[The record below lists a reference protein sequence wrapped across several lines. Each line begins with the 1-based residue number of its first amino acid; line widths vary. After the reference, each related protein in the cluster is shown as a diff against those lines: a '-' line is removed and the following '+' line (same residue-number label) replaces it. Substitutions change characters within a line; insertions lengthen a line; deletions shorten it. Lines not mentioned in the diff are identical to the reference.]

1 MNLKPSAF
9 CLISEC
15 LLDTWRLKW
24 RLKWRLETSDRP
36 HLEPPS
42 SLYVLLRRQS
52 EERGI
57 KLLEICARCVVGLNP
72 I

>member
-1 MNLKPSAF
+1 MNLKPSTF
-9 CLISEC
+9 CLISEW
-15 LLDTWRLKW
+15 LLDTWRLE
-24 RLKWRLETSDRP
+24 WRLETSDRP